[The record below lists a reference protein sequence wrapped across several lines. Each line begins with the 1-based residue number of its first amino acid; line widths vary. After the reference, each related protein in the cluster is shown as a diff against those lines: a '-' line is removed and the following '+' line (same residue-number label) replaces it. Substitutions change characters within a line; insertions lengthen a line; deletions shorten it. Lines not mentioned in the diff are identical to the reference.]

1 MNEVN
6 QEQMAELQKQL
17 DASEPIPIS
26 MTMTKESFKFIVK
39 QLRIADENKY
49 MIENGI
55 TIASK
60 NSSLFKFQARVNM
73 SDGSSK
79 LINLREV
86 K

>member
-17 DASEPIPIS
+17 DAAEPIPIS

-39 QLRIADENKY
+39 QLRIADEEKY
-49 MIENGI
+49 RIDNGI

-79 LINLREV
+79 LISLREE

>member
-39 QLRIADENKY
+39 QLRIADEEKY
-49 MIENGI
+49 RIQNGI

-60 NSSLFKFQARVNM
+60 NSSLFKFQARVM
-73 SDGSSK
+73 YSDNSTK
-79 LINLREV
+79 LINLREE